1 VKAVKRWRY
10 YCDHCKKVSGLR
22 TAMEKHE
29 KGCTLNPARDCGI
42 CGFINGGMQVSTAEL
57 LLLLPDPK
65 TFVRHQSEDFGPDIG
80 VTEWDEHDDAAMCA
94 AVHAVLPKLR
104 ELTDDCPACI
114 LASLRQ
120 KGIPVPVITDFNF
133 TEEMKAAQQR
143 MNDARRERE
152 NRPSYGYGG
161 Y

>member
-1 VKAVKRWRY
+1 MKAVKRWRY

-29 KGCTLNPARDCGI
+29 KGCTLNPARECGI
-42 CGFINGGMQVSTAEL
+42 CTFINGGMQVSTAEL
-57 LLLLPDPK
+57 LALLPDPK
-65 TFVRHQSEDFGPDIG
+65 AFVRHQVEDFGHEVG
-80 VTEWDEHDDAAMCA
+80 VVEWDEMNNSALRE

-114 LASLRQ
+114 LAALRQ
-120 KGIPVPVITDFNF
+120 KGIPVPLVEDFNF
-133 TEEMKAAQQR
+133 TEEMKASQQR
-143 MNDARRERE
+143 MNDVRAEQQ
-152 NRPSYGYGG
+152 PAYGYGG